1 MVVCARNHFPIPTFP
16 LFNFLTFQPFAYV
29 SVEDYQKT
37 LFFDMDFIIHL
48 LINAAIIFV
57 VAYIMPQIHIRSYGL
72 AIVVA
77 IVIGLLNATI
87 GFLLRLPLNVVTLGL
102 LSFFVRLFVS
112 AIIIKLVDKLF
123 KGFEIRGFWPAL
135 VLALVI
141 ALAGSF
147 LDQMFVNG

>member
-1 MVVCARNHFPIPTFP
+1 
-16 LFNFLTFQPFAYV
+16 
-29 SVEDYQKT
+29 
-37 LFFDMDFIIHL
+37 MDFIIHL

-57 VAYIMPQIHIRSYGL
+57 VAYIMPQIHIRSFGL

-87 GFLLRLPLNVVTLGL
+87 GFLLRLPLNIVTLGL
-102 LSFFVRLFVS
+102 LSFFVRLLVS

-123 KGFEIRGFWPAL
+123 KGFEVRGFWPAL
-135 VLALVI
+135 VLALVV

-147 LDQMFVNG
+147 LDSMFVTG